1 MTCFVGTQ
9 IAPISF
15 NHSSLWSDWLAT
27 LGLLNVVEKLTV
39 VEKLSAVMHMCCG
52 DHWRCTSAHCIP
64 KLWWSSGMLSE
75 PKAVMFRKRWSKSLP
90 CMGPELWIIVFNCF
104 AGMVRRLQD
113 KVFGE

>member
-1 MTCFVGTQ
+1 
-9 IAPISF
+9 
-15 NHSSLWSDWLAT
+15 
-27 LGLLNVVEKLTV
+27 
-39 VEKLSAVMHMCCG
+39 
-52 DHWRCTSAHCIP
+52 
-64 KLWWSSGMLSE
+64 MLSE